1 MVIRD
6 LSQDREPVVP
16 APARTDLQDPSPQT
30 LTVPQRAI
38 VREGAQARVWGMQG
52 DHQLAPRVVTTGLEQ
67 EGYAQIVS
75 GVTPGEQVVIDGGL
89 LLSKMMEILA
99 QSPGQSAEEIERYIT
114 IPIEIAV
121 AGLPSLQHGRSISGS
136 NPPTCACDRC

>member
-38 VREGAQARVWGMQG
+38 VREGAQARVWVMQG
-52 DHQLAPRVVTTGLEQ
+52 DHQFAPRMVTTGLEQ
-67 EGYAQIVS
+67 EGYVQIVS
-75 GVTPGEQVVIDGGL
+75 GETPGEQVVIDGGL
-89 LLSKMMEILA
+89 LLSNRGE
-99 QSPGQSAEEIERYIT
+99 SSAGERHAA
-114 IPIEIAV
+114 E
-121 AGLPSLQHGRSISGS
+121 G
-136 NPPTCACDRC
+136 D